1 VVIPRRLKDAF
12 NSISPTDDAVAL
24 PVVQDPEVPKLLK
37 LLFNVDSPAAPRNDL
52 VTIFLTGIPGLN
64 QPPNVRPSE
73 MLRLN
78 VAIAPTTNSNRLGV
92 LGGDTAGFPNGR
104 RVGDDVTDIAIRAM
118 AGATPL
124 TPSFNTG
131 INAQLGDGVFMN
143 DVPYLTT
150 FPYLGLPHP
159 GNR

>member
-1 VVIPRRLKDAF
+1 M
-12 NSISPTDDAVAL
+12 
-24 PVVQDPEVPKLLK
+24 
-37 LLFNVDSPAAPRNDL
+37 
-52 VTIFLTGIPGLN
+52 N
-64 QPPNVRPSE
+64 QPPGVTPSE

-78 VAIAPTTNSNRLGV
+78 VAIPPSPSPNRFGV
-92 LGGDTAGFPNGR
+92 LGGDVAGFPNGR

-131 INAQLGDGVFMN
+131 INAQLGDGVDGN
-143 DVPYLTT
+143 DMPYLDV